1 MKTREFLVIGFTF
14 LLMSSYCS
22 AKDLE
27 SPSMIY
33 KNNCAGCHGVKAD
46 GVKKLKGQLG
56 ITTKQRAALD
66 VVSHGRNYVCG
77 VPLDTLSEED
87 LVRKLGDIRNK
98 NFDGK
103 SYHAVMQRN
112 MKKIEEREGKITDE
126 KMAKYIFTTFG
137 FGSK

>member
-1 MKTREFLVIGFTF
+1 MKTRDVLVIGFAA

-27 SPSMIY
+27 TPSMIY
-33 KNNCAGCHGVKAD
+33 KNNCAACHGEKAD
-46 GVKKLKGQLG
+46 GVKKLKGASG

-66 VVSHGRNYVCG
+66 VASKGQYYVCG
-77 VPLDTLSEED
+77 VALNTFTEKE
-87 LVRKLGDIRNK
+87 LVRKLQDIRSK

-103 SYHAVMQRN
+103 SYHAVMNRN
-112 MKKIEEREGKITDE
+112 LKKVEEREGQITDE
-126 KMAKYIFTTFG
+126 KMAKYIYTTFG

>member
-1 MKTREFLVIGFTF
+1 MKTRDLLVIG
-14 LLMSSYCS
+14 LVSMLMSSYSS

-33 KNNCAGCHGVKAD
+33 KNNCASCHGEKAD
-46 GVKKLKGQLG
+46 GVKKLKEHQG
-56 ITTKQRAALD
+56 ITTSQRVALD
-66 VVSHGRNYVCG
+66 VASQGQAYVCG
-77 VPLDTLSEED
+77 VPLDTLTQKD

-103 SYHAVMQRN
+103 SYHAVMNRN
-112 MKKIEEREGKITDE
+112 MKKVEEREGKITDE
-126 KMAKYIFTTFG
+126 KMAKYIYTTFG